1 MQDITNTITG
11 SDTRLKITGAK
22 LTRLNM
28 LLNKLKNMKND
39 MDNKKKLIIEVYEKD
54 EFVERVAGTY
64 ADAEEIITYYNEN
77 YIVTL
82 TRQISENKIVVH
94 IDQPIKKYA
103 DDDLIAKEKKN
114 QDE

>member
-11 SDTRLKITGAK
+11 SDTRLKVTGAK

-54 EFVERVAGTY
+54 EFVERVAGT
-64 ADAEEIITYYNEN
+64 EEIITYYNEN

-82 TRQISENKIVVH
+82 TREISKNKIVVH